1 MYHIPTSS
9 VQRRLAQ
16 SGSGTRQR
24 VYELREQQ
32 QRYIEDESRAKA
44 EISEGERAYVLFPYH
59 FLPSSKHSG
68 SD

>member
-1 MYHIPTSS
+1 MHHILMNS

-32 QRYIEDESRAKA
+32 QRYIDDESRAKA
-44 EISEGERAYVLFPYH
+44 EISEGERAYVLFPYIS
-59 FLPSSKHSG
+59 LTSVI
-68 SD
+68 